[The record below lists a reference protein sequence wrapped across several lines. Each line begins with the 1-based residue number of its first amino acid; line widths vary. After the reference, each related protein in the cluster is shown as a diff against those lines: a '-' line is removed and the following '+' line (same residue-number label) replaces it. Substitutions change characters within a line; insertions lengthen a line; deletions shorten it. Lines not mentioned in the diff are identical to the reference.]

1 MLIQIKKKKTVG
13 QQAHRHAASPVP
25 GERRSQPWRFSALLI
40 TKINEI
46 VMSRLEKVSKAG
58 KAFLQALAGH
68 VKRCP
73 CPVLQHFQNFVFFC
87 QIIHE
92 YSLTIKMITVIDK
105 NTKKVYYLNFSP
117 TIMFSCFLKNSNI
130 NKV

>member
-1 MLIQIKKKKTVG
+1 
-13 QQAHRHAASPVP
+13 
-25 GERRSQPWRFSALLI
+25 
-40 TKINEI
+40 
-46 VMSRLEKVSKAG
+46 MSRLEKVSKAG

-73 CPVLQHFQNFVFFC
+73 CLVLQHFQNFVFFS

-105 NTKKVYYLNFSP
+105 NTKKSLLFELFPNDYVLLFS
-117 TIMFSCFLKNSNI
+117 
-130 NKV
+130 